1 MEIFLDLK
9 KIPGKGTL
17 GEPPRV
23 HHRKQGGNH
32 LLAALAP
39 SKTRLCGKGEMG
51 SLESRSTV
59 PPTGWTAVYCS
70 TARTKAV
77 VCPTLTKKRLI
88 PQD

>member
-1 MEIFLDLK
+1 MAIFLDLK
-9 KIPGKGTL
+9 KIPGNGTL

-39 SKTRLCGKGEMG
+39 AKTRLCGKGEMG

-59 PPTGWTAVYCS
+59 PPQDGLRCTA
-70 TARTKAV
+70 
-77 VCPTLTKKRLI
+77 PQQEPRLWCAQ
-88 PQD
+88 P